1 MKKLMLRVWR
11 LMPFWMQRM
20 ASFFIR
26 PHYEVSVGAVVL
38 NERGQL
44 LLCHHTYRREFPWGM
59 PGGDIN
65 PGEDP
70 ADAVRRELWEE
81 TGFRAAEVDLLLVE
95 NWKEYRQVA
104 LTYLCKGVSGDFV
117 PNDEVSHVQYFD
129 IAALPAFFSEQ
140 RATIDRVIEK
150 LGL

>member
-1 MKKLMLRVWR
+1 
-11 LMPFWMQRM
+11 M
-20 ASFFIR
+20 ALFFLR

-38 NERGQL
+38 NERSQL

-59 PGGDIN
+59 PGGDID

-81 TGFRAAEVDLLLVE
+81 TGFRAGEVELLLVE
-95 NWKEYRQVA
+95 NWKKYRQLT
-104 LTYLCKGVSGDFV
+104 LTYLCKGVTGEFV
-117 PNDEVSHVQYFD
+117 PNDEISRIQYFD
-129 IAALPAFFSEQ
+129 VSALPGFFYEQ
-140 RATIDRVIEK
+140 RKTIDRVIEK